1 MREKCVKKCVKKV
14 RKNGVYVK
22 FVLYSLGNRKLEKGC
37 MKM

>member
-1 MREKCVKKCVKKV
+1 MREKCVKKMREKM
-14 RKNGVYVK
+14 RKNGIYVK

>member
-1 MREKCVKKCVKKV
+1 MREKCMKKVREKV

-22 FVLYSLGNRKLEKGC
+22 FVLYSLVNRNLEKGC